1 MKMDI
6 RLWLIT
12 TDHLEDGLW
21 FREEDDFKVGMNY
34 IAVLAASLDIAILA
48 FSLMSNHVH
57 FVVLG
62 TEADANEFINEFK
75 RRYSKYYERKYGIP
89 KFLKGNHVDIQP
101 IPFEEE
107 SPERAIAYVQMN
119 SVAAGICLHPTQYPW
134 STGGLFFQAATPK
147 GIRVDSLSERT
158 RYRLLNSKA
167 SIPGH
172 WLIGEGGYIL
182 PSSYV
187 RTDYV
192 EKLFRKPHRMEY
204 FLRNSSK
211 AKLVLNA
218 DERTRPSFK
227 DQLVHAALPDL
238 CRSLFGKH
246 SFIDLSSE
254 QKKEVLRQLRY
265 RFSSNIHQLSRIA
278 GLDYNETAKLLDS
291 Q

>member
-89 KFLKGNHVDIQP
+89 KFLKGNHVDI
-101 IPFEEE
+101 
-107 SPERAIAYVQMN
+107 
-119 SVAAGICLHPTQYPW
+119 
-134 STGGLFFQAATPK
+134 
-147 GIRVDSLSERT
+147 
-158 RYRLLNSKA
+158 
-167 SIPGH
+167 
-172 WLIGEGGYIL
+172 
-182 PSSYV
+182 
-187 RTDYV
+187 
-192 EKLFRKPHRMEY
+192 
-204 FLRNSSK
+204 
-211 AKLVLNA
+211 
-218 DERTRPSFK
+218 
-227 DQLVHAALPDL
+227 
-238 CRSLFGKH
+238 
-246 SFIDLSSE
+246 DLSSE